1 MDSQVRGLQEVIA
14 GLENAIGSSSFK
26 TIGGIPNPQSSI
38 SAKGEVAGGTF
49 TTSGGIHDALGG
61 ELSAINGA
69 LDSFGSLEIG
79 GGAEGGSLESSNIKR
94 AGKVIESMNNSL
106 SQIKNSV
113 NERMDNIVTL
123 QNVLNTSFENLLKIV
138 KSSDDEVGV
147 ADAKNIKFVQE
158 KVADHL
164 EKEMNE
170 LQKILKVHIKPSK
183 ESLQDLLKK
192 NKSFSALADALG
204 TSYNTDQA
212 SDRLAI
218 AFTNLSNVGAA
229 AQRIKESLKVLNLTI
244 NDYEKITNIKKL
256 GDSLSKTLK
265 SASSKKEASAKLSK
279 ILDAMKILQD
289 NQYRHNDVIACLKDE
304 NKCTKM
310 GKGEE
315 SSGGSIYDS
324 IGGVEG
330 ADDVGG
336 SAQSE
341 TSIGR
346 VRRSNRKSSLTTS
359 IKTYQNT
366 LKELFKNFMA
376 QIQTNFKEVKTA
388 VEEVADQI
396 GSEIPYDE
404 KIQNFV
410 NVFEGLNSD
419 MDNNKL
425 FYALIELD
433 KSLQSKELKSRF
445 VDNLNKLISSL
456 SDLKSH
462 KYLNEIE
469 KQLVL
474 VKENIDTYSDTVTGV
489 KDSDFKLKEGSSSDV
504 TGSNDFF
511 WTNKILDQS
520 VPLNVAALI
529 KEIITKLKF
538 YGNVSKLRSNLESTF
553 KEYSG
558 YKEDYDKLLGKSIGT
573 KINELT
579 KEYTENVDRLSDKE
593 RGRGWL
599 LDEYNKSAPAD
610 KKVPRGLIETIYKL
624 QFDAKVGL
632 YKTIEA
638 IDLYLMNFTEQLS
651 GNVEA
656 VKDLNKMLQQTEII
670 SKWFNNDSEKHL
682 TELKNMIKNDATVPG
697 DTKPFLS
704 GPEIKKVLE
713 TCKKSIDSVSMLK
726 NIISMFVHIGD
737 KFGNKTLSKD
747 MYMSPNIMY
756 KNLVKYTWVS
766 AFTMGYGTAGGNVN
780 AAIDG
785 LKKDKNG
792 YEVEK
797 GDIESFFN
805 LKYIQLKS
813 PLDLLRKYE
822 QCMLD
827 KFGIK
832 SGKGINGG
840 ARLSAR
846 DQLVAMRLKR
856 LINAAD
862 EKVKILKEQKTREN
876 INRLKSLPTDG
887 SDYYTARG
895 YPEPPSSTYPGPGG
909 ELKDAVVYG
918 ELKDISA
925 EVGRL
930 LSSDAISA
938 IESNID
944 ELKTLE
950 SAKIIATMGN
960 YKGIEAVLKDYTP
973 EIGELKDSYF
983 PDGSPT
989 YPLKELT
996 TPDVEYEYKKHTMSD
1011 KYSHGGPDDDLKI
1024 TRGKTFVDGLINKHI
1039 FVNDDRYFILM
1050 LKAIT
1055 SKVLTVV
1062 GTSNIIKRPSSVA
1075 SMLSNPI
1082 RTIIGGGKDPEII
1095 DEAFELY
1102 IRLPLLVEFYKNV
1115 FENGN
1120 EPYKR
1125 NKRSHIETE
1134 TIAYIPEIGSIWS
1147 GLIQCVF
1154 DESRYIKDGLYSL
1167 DNMKRIILEVNNI
1180 YKSYKNVDK
1189 KKLVRTAVL
1198 DLIADVNKRYGVL
1211 KQEEINEFYQIK
1223 KKYIRN
1229 INDINNVN
1237 NVNFDILDENNEYES
1252 SGPSSQY
1259 VENVFSKSSINSY
1272 NIVSN
1277 DINIVKD
1284 FHDNINRELFENK
1297 NVDIQELSKKSFVE
1311 KIKFYKNELSQTNSN
1326 SSKLELIIK
1335 AIDESSNIN
1344 SHNDDV
1350 KIMFHELVA
1359 APIKNLQVVRSI
1371 IYSFVSQ
1378 NIPIMQNSIV
1388 TGNILKDEY
1397 KDIINAIRTQTA
1409 STVVG
1414 SSYKKAVD
1422 ALLVNGSPN
1431 TFNKITLLETIINF
1445 FNDSN
1450 NLIDIKFISNNKFIL
1465 DTSKLRKNVETSI
1478 ENVKYMISKFRSQMS
1493 KNTIEKYEQ
1502 CLLDIEDKLL
1512 LKILNN
1518 DENND
1523 MAFFDICNFDYI
1535 NNCITEVLDS
1545 TKSTLLGLDL
1555 YNSIMF
1561 KSTANIGFE
1570 NKRLSSKKLNSALF
1584 KDVFAQYQGGNKRLW
1599 VTLDQL
1605 SNAGAM
1611 QNTIS
1616 NDFTHLGSIYTTLD
1630 DMKGKSRSLLSGFNT
1645 LVYQYLS
1652 VFYDSSSKKI
1662 YNNLFNEF
1670 VNKSQSNAIFN
1681 NTGIPDIISDLSSD
1695 GNAVTG
1701 AAAVPAGAY
1710 GINTFIQNDHVL
1722 CESLA
1727 YMFKTIVN
1735 RTSNIQLPTKNHLLL
1750 NLSEVSPNIVEKY
1763 KVYLPIFIKLFETL
1777 INKSLLFKKVLETT
1791 SNLNTINQGNAPD
1804 GTVAGFTTP
1813 RYIHGDVKGDV
1824 QKLNGMWLSGT
1835 GQSYNHFNNTLNNII
1850 EASRSLINDA
1860 TVVLSEIN
1868 HKQQF
1873 FEIKENFI
1881 KNFYNNTNRLPL
1893 MPLSLTTLLLNKN
1906 VFKNK
1911 WSLMPHVNKPDNEIK
1926 FLYGINSV
1934 INNKAL
1940 DNNINS
1946 YIWLKEE
1953 LMKYNS
1959 GSLSTNKIDVGKI
1972 NEYLEVNNKFSVTL
1986 ASLLYNNDFIT
1997 LDNAIKEN
2005 TLTNASE
2012 CNIETY
2018 YTTIDS
2024 SPFVRAISSVDS
2036 TSVDNNKRLLANVI
2050 DSPSITAFNI
2060 NRSRARFLN
2069 ILDLNVMPINIH
2081 ALMREIPLINI
2092 YNYAFTY
2099 DSIVKQTMGSKF
2111 DVDDCKAVPVGS
2123 TEIITAL
2130 LLDPYYI
2137 NRKLPKSAVYGA
2149 IISDNDILGKGKYM
2163 SDTIIKALTE
2173 GQNNMDL
2180 IDSKFI
2186 RNLIFFTNLQRF
2198 ITYKIKKEVEH
2209 INTKVVSDIAII
2221 NPKIT
2226 TYGKENKAYDDKE
2239 FDYLMI

>member
-1 MDSQVRGLQEVIA
+1 MDSQVKGLQEVIA

-61 ELSAINGA
+61 ELSTINGA
-69 LDSFGSLEIG
+69 LDSFGSFEIG

-94 AGKVIESMNNSL
+94 AGKVIESMNDSL
-106 SQIKNSV
+106 SQIKKSV

-147 ADAKNIKFVQE
+147 ADAKNIKYVQE

-229 AQRIKESLKVLNLTI
+229 AQRVKESLKVLNLSI
-244 NDYEKITNIKKL
+244 NDYEKIKNIKKL

-265 SASSKKEASAKLSK
+265 SASSKKEAGAKLSK

-336 SAQSE
+336 SAPSE

-376 QIQTNFKEVKTA
+376 QIQTNFKEIRTA

-410 NVFEGLNSD
+410 NVFEGLRSD
-419 MDNNKL
+419 MDNGKL

-433 KSLQSKELKSRF
+433 HSLQSKELKSRF
-445 VDNLNKLISSL
+445 VDNLNKLIATL

-489 KDSDFKLKEGSSSDV
+489 KDSDLKLKEGSSSDV
-504 TGSNDFF
+504 TGSSDFF

-520 VPLNVAALI
+520 VPLNVATLI

-579 KEYTENVDRLSDKE
+579 KEYTENIDRLSDKE

-599 LDEYNKSAPAD
+599 LDEYNKNAPAD
-610 KKVPRGLIETIYKL
+610 KKIPRGLIETIYKL

-638 IDLYLMNFTEQLS
+638 IDLYLISFTEQLS

-682 TELKNMIKNDATVPG
+682 TELTKMIKNDARVPG
-697 DTKPFLS
+697 DTTPFLS

-737 KFGNKTLSKD
+737 KFGNKKLSKD

-766 AFTMGYGTAGGNVN
+766 AFTMSYGTAGGDVN
-780 AAIDG
+780 AAIDS

-805 LKYIQLKS
+805 LKYIKLKS
-813 PLDLLRKYE
+813 PLDLLRNYE
-822 QCMLD
+822 KCMFS

-832 SGKGINGG
+832 SGKGIEGG
-840 ARLSAR
+840 DL
-846 DQLVAMRLKR
+846 DEE
-856 LINAAD
+856 IFIAAF
-862 EKVKILKEQKTREN
+862 
-876 INRLKSLPTDG
+876 
-887 SDYYTARG
+887 
-895 YPEPPSSTYPGPGG
+895 
-909 ELKDAVVYG
+909 LKDQRYRTALANPS
-918 ELKDISA
+918 EDDALLKM
-925 EVGRL
+925 
-930 LSSDAISA
+930 
-938 IESNID
+938 
-944 ELKTLE
+944 
-950 SAKIIATMGN
+950 AK
-960 YKGIEAVLKDYTP
+960 
-973 EIGELKDSYF
+973 S
-983 PDGSPT
+983 
-989 YPLKELT
+989 
-996 TPDVEYEYKKHTMSD
+996 EYKKAIEIKNKADRVENKYNMAMED
-1011 KYSHGGPDDDLKI
+1011 KDIYMPPNPLYPTDPKV
-1024 TRGKTFVDGLINKHI
+1024 VDGLINKHI
-1039 FVNDDRYFILM
+1039 FVNDDKYFILM

-1062 GTSNIIKRPSSVA
+1062 GTSNIIKRPSSIA
-1075 SMLSNPI
+1075 SMLTNPI

-1125 NKRSHIETE
+1125 NQRTHVETE

-1229 INDINNVN
+1229 INDVNDVN
-1237 NVNFDILDENNEYES
+1237 NVNFDILDENNEYEN

-1284 FHDNINRELFENK
+1284 FHDKINRELFEK
-1297 NVDIQELSKKSFVE
+1297 NGVDVQELSKKSFVE
-1311 KIKFYKNELSQTNSN
+1311 KIKFYKNELSQNNSN

-1359 APIKNLQVVRSI
+1359 SPIKNLQVVRSI
-1371 IYSFVSQ
+1371 IYSFISQ
-1378 NIPIMQNSIV
+1378 YVPIMQNSIA

-1397 KDIINAIRTQTA
+1397 KDILNAIRTQTSGA
-1409 STVVG
+1409 EVG
-1414 SSYKKAVD
+1414 SSYKKAID
-1422 ALLVNGSPN
+1422 ALLANGN
-1431 TFNKITLLETIINF
+1431 TGRFNKITLLEAIINF

-1465 DTSKLRKNVETSI
+1465 DSSKLRKNVEISI

-1493 KNTIEKYEQ
+1493 KETIEKYER

-1512 LKILNN
+1512 LKMLNN

-1545 TKSTLLGLDL
+1545 TKDVPLGLAL

-1561 KSTANIGFE
+1561 KSTAAIAFE

-1616 NDFTHLGSIYTTLD
+1616 NDFIHLGSIYTTLD

-1695 GNAVTG
+1695 GATSTG
-1701 AAAVPAGAY
+1701 AAAVPGGAY
-1710 GINTFIQNDHVL
+1710 GNNTFIQNDHVL

-1791 SNLNTINQGNAPD
+1791 SNLDTINTGNAVD
-1804 GTVAGFTTP
+1804 SIAAGFTTP

-1835 GQSYNHFNNTLNNII
+1835 GQSYNHFNNTLNNIV

-1868 HKQQF
+1868 HKQQY

-1893 MPLSLTTLLLNKN
+1893 MPLSLTTILLNKN

-1959 GSLSTNKIDVGKI
+1959 SSLSTNKIDVGKI

-1986 ASLLYNNDFIT
+1986 SSLLYNNDFIT
-1997 LDNAIKEN
+1997 LDNAINED
-2005 TLTNASE
+2005 TLSNASE

-2018 YTTIDS
+2018 YTTIDN

-2036 TSVDNNKRLLANVI
+2036 TSVDNNKRLISNVI
-2050 DSPSITAFNI
+2050 DNPAVTEFNI
-2060 NRSRARFLN
+2060 NRSKARFLN

-2099 DSIVKQTMGSKF
+2099 DNIVKQTMGSKF
-2111 DVDDCKAVPVGS
+2111 NVDDCKAVPVGS

-2130 LLDPYYI
+2130 LLDPYYV
-2137 NRKLPKSAVYGA
+2137 NRKLEPNAVYNA
-2149 IISDNDILGKGKYM
+2149 ITSDNDVLGKGKYM
-2163 SDTIIKALTE
+2163 SDTILKALTAR
-2173 GQNNMDL
+2173 GNSMDL

-2186 RNLIFFTNLQRF
+2186 RNLIFFTNLQRL

-2226 TYGKENKAYDDKE
+2226 TYGKENPTYDDKE

>member
-69 LDSFGSLEIG
+69 LDSFGSLDIG

-94 AGKVIESMNNSL
+94 AGKVIESMNDSL

-123 QNVLNTSFENLLKIV
+123 QNVLNTSFENLLKLV
-138 KSSDDEVGV
+138 KNSDDDVDV
-147 ADAKNIKFVQE
+147 ADAKNIKYVQE

-164 EKEMNE
+164 DKEMNE

-183 ESLQDLLKK
+183 ESLQELLKK

-218 AFTNLSNVGAA
+218 AFTNLSNVGSA
-229 AQRIKESLKVLNLTI
+229 AQRVKESLKVLNLSI
-244 NDYEKITNIKKL
+244 NDYEKIKNIKKL
-256 GDSLSKTLK
+256 GDTLSKTLK
-265 SASSKKEASAKLSK
+265 SASSKKEANTKLSK

-310 GKGEE
+310 GRGEE
-315 SSGGSIYDS
+315 STGGSIYDS

-376 QIQTNFKEVKTA
+376 QIQTNFKEIRTA

-410 NVFEGLNSD
+410 NVFEGLRSD
-419 MDNNKL
+419 MDNSKL

-433 KSLQSKELKSRF
+433 HSLQSKELKSRF
-445 VDNLNKLISSL
+445 VDNLNKLIATL

-489 KDSDFKLKEGSSSDV
+489 KDSDLKLKEGSSSDV
-504 TGSNDFF
+504 TGSSDFF

-520 VPLNVAALI
+520 VPLNVATLI

-579 KEYTENVDRLSDKE
+579 KEYTENIDRLSDKE

-638 IDLYLMNFTEQLS
+638 IDLYLISFTEQLS

-670 SKWFNNDSEKHL
+670 SKWFNNDSKKHL
-682 TELKNMIKNDATVPG
+682 TDLVKMVKDATTPPG
-697 DTKPFLS
+697 DTKSFLS
-704 GPEIKKVLE
+704 GSEIKKVLE

-766 AFTMGYGTAGGNVN
+766 AFTMGYGTAGGDVN
-780 AAIDG
+780 AAIDS

-805 LKYIQLKS
+805 LKYIKLKS
-813 PLDLLRKYE
+813 PLDLLRNYE
-822 QCMLD
+822 KCMFS

-832 SGKGINGG
+832 SGKGIEGG
-840 ARLSAR
+840 DFETELAAKVNNMRNRLSKLKSDPKFTTTFLRTAR
-846 DQLVAMRLKR
+846 KEYA
-856 LINAAD
+856 
-862 EKVKILKEQKTREN
+862 EKL
-876 INRLKSLPTDG
+876 NRLKNAEDALEDIGNFMIQQDNQKISTDRAVLV
-887 SDYYTARG
+887 TKQ
-895 YPEPPSSTYPGPGG
+895 
-909 ELKDAVVYG
+909 LKDADDALEDVG
-918 ELKDISA
+918 EFLIRQDENRQERSNMGMDDKDIY
-925 EVGRL
+925 
-930 LSSDAISA
+930 SSLGA
-938 IESNID
+938 
-944 ELKTLE
+944 
-950 SAKIIATMGN
+950 
-960 YKGIEAVLKDYTP
+960 P
-973 EIGELKDSYF
+973 
-983 PDGSPT
+983 
-989 YPLKELT
+989 YPADPK
-996 TPDVEYEYKKHTMSD
+996 V
-1011 KYSHGGPDDDLKI
+1011 
-1024 TRGKTFVDGLINKHI
+1024 VDGLINKHI
-1039 FVNDDRYFILM
+1039 FVNDDKYFILM

-1062 GTSNIIKRPSSVA
+1062 GTSNIIKRPSSIA
-1075 SMLSNPI
+1075 SMLTNPI

-1125 NKRSHIETE
+1125 NQRTHVETE

-1229 INDINNVN
+1229 INDVNDVN
-1237 NVNFDILDENNEYES
+1237 NVNFDILDENNEYEN

-1284 FHDNINRELFENK
+1284 FHDKINRELFEN
-1297 NVDIQELSKKSFVE
+1297 NGVDVQELSKKSFVE
-1311 KIKFYKNELSQTNSN
+1311 KIKFYKNELSQNNSN

-1359 APIKNLQVVRSI
+1359 SPIKNLQAVRSI

-1378 NIPIMQNSIV
+1378 YVPIMQNSIT

-1397 KDIINAIRTQTA
+1397 KDIINAIRMQTA
-1409 STVVG
+1409 GAAVG
-1414 SSYKKAVD
+1414 SSYKNAID
-1422 ALLVNGSPN
+1422 ALLANGN
-1431 TFNKITLLETIINF
+1431 TGKFNKITLLEAIINF

-1493 KNTIEKYEQ
+1493 KETIEKYER

-1512 LKILNN
+1512 LKMLNN

-1545 TKSTLLGLDL
+1545 TKGTPLGLAL

-1561 KSTANIGFE
+1561 KSTAAIAFE

-1605 SNAGAM
+1605 SNAGVM

-1616 NDFTHLGSIYTTLD
+1616 NDFIHLGSIYTTLD

-1695 GNAVTG
+1695 GATSTG
-1701 AAAVPAGAY
+1701 VATVPVGAY
-1710 GINTFIQNDHVL
+1710 GNNTFIQNDHVL

-1791 SNLNTINQGNAPD
+1791 SNLDTINTGDAVDNV
-1804 GTVAGFTTP
+1804 VAGFNTP

-1824 QKLNGMWLSGT
+1824 QKLNGLWLSGT
-1835 GQSYNHFNNTLNNII
+1835 GQSYNHFNNTLNNIV

-1881 KNFYNNTNRLPL
+1881 KNFYNNTNKLPL

-1934 INNKAL
+1934 INNKVL

-1986 ASLLYNNDFIT
+1986 SSLLYNNDFIT
-1997 LDNAIKEN
+1997 LDNAIREDI
-2005 TLTNASE
+2005 LTNASE

-2024 SPFVRAISSVDS
+2024 SPFIRAISSVDS
-2036 TSVDNNKRLLANVI
+2036 TSVDNNKRLISNVI
-2050 DSPSITAFNI
+2050 DSPAVTEFNI
-2060 NRSRARFLN
+2060 NRSKARFLN

-2099 DSIVKQTMGSKF
+2099 DSIVKQTMGNKF
-2111 DVDDCKAVPVGS
+2111 DVDDCKAVPTGS
-2123 TEIITAL
+2123 TEILTAL
-2130 LLDPYYI
+2130 LLDPYYV
-2137 NRKLPKSAVYGA
+2137 NRNLSTGAVYDA
-2149 IISDNDILGKGKYM
+2149 ITSDNDILGKGKYM
-2163 SDTIIKALTE
+2163 SDMISSTLSTKD
-2173 GQNNMDL
+2173 NNL

-2186 RNLIFFTNLQRF
+2186 RNLIFFTNLQRL

-2226 TYGKENKAYDDKE
+2226 TYGKENPEYNDTE

>member
-324 IGGVEG
+324 IGGVDG

-579 KEYTENVDRLSDKE
+579 KEYTENIDRLSDKE

-599 LDEYNKSAPAD
+599 LDEYNKGAPVD

-670 SKWFNNDSEKHL
+670 SKWFNGDSEKHL
-682 TELKNMIKNDATVPG
+682 TELTKMINNDATVPG

-747 MYMSPNIMY
+747 MYMSPNIIY
-756 KNLVKYTWVS
+756 KNLVKYAWVS
-766 AFTMGYGTAGGNVN
+766 AFTMGYGTAGGDVNVT
-780 AAIDG
+780 IDS

-797 GDIESFFN
+797 GDIKSFFN
-805 LKYIQLKS
+805 LKYIKLKS

-822 QCMLD
+822 QCMLSE
-827 KFGIK
+827 FGIK
-832 SGKGINGG
+832 IGKGIEGG
-840 ARLSAR
+840 DLDGEIFIAASLKDQRYGTALSNPSEDDA
-846 DQLVAMRLKR
+846 
-856 LINAAD
+856 
-862 EKVKILKEQKTREN
+862 ILKM
-876 INRLKSLPTDG
+876 
-887 SDYYTARG
+887 
-895 YPEPPSSTYPGPGG
+895 
-909 ELKDAVVYG
+909 
-918 ELKDISA
+918 
-925 EVGRL
+925 
-930 LSSDAISA
+930 
-938 IESNID
+938 
-944 ELKTLE
+944 
-950 SAKIIATMGN
+950 AKI
-960 YKGIEAVLKDYTP
+960 
-973 EIGELKDSYF
+973 
-983 PDGSPT
+983 
-989 YPLKELT
+989 
-996 TPDVEYEYKKHTMSD
+996 EYKKAMEIKNKAGRIENQYKTALAIPSE
-1011 KYSHGGPDDDLKI
+1011 DDVLLKMAKKEYVEKLKNEKNERNNMGMEDSGVI
-1024 TRGKTFVDGLINKHI
+1024 PTKDGIINRHI

-1055 SKVLTVV
+1055 SKILTIV

-1075 SMLSNPI
+1075 SMLTNPI

-1125 NKRSHIETE
+1125 NKRPHIETE

-1229 INDINNVN
+1229 VNDVNDTN

-1259 VENVFSKSSINSY
+1259 VENTFSKSSINNY

-1311 KIKFYKNELSQTNSN
+1311 KIKFYKNELSQNNSN

-1378 NIPIMQNSIV
+1378 NVPYMINSINNSGPFK
-1388 TGNILKDEY
+1388 TEY
-1397 KDIINAIRTQTA
+1397 RDIINTVRAQSAGTA
-1409 STVVG
+1409 GG

-1422 ALLVNGSPN
+1422 ALLANG
-1431 TFNKITLLETIINF
+1431 TTFIFNKITLLETIINF

-1478 ENVKYMISKFRSQMS
+1478 ENIKYMISKFRSQMS
-1493 KNTIEKYEQ
+1493 KNTIEKYER

-1535 NNCITEVLDS
+1535 NNCITEVLDN
-1545 TKSTLLGLDL
+1545 TKNESLGLAL
-1555 YNSIMF
+1555 YNCIMF
-1561 KSTANIGFE
+1561 RSLTDIMFD
-1570 NKRLSSKKLNSALF
+1570 NKKLSSKKLNSALF

-1616 NDFTHLGSIYTTLD
+1616 NDFIHLGSIYTTLD

-1710 GINTFIQNDHVL
+1710 GINIFIQNDHVL

-1804 GTVAGFTTP
+1804 ETVAGFTTP

-1893 MPLSLTTLLLNKN
+1893 MPLSLSTLLLNKN
-1906 VFKNK
+1906 VFTSKK
-1911 WSLMPHVNKPDNEIK
+1911 SLMPYVNKPDNEIK

-1959 GSLSTNKIDVGKI
+1959 SSLSTNKIDISKI

-1986 ASLLYNNDFIT
+1986 SSLLYNNNFIT
-1997 LDNAIKEN
+1997 LSNAIKED

-2018 YTTIDS
+2018 YTTIDN
-2024 SPFVRAISSVDS
+2024 SPFIRAISSVDS

-2111 DVDDCKAVPVGS
+2111 DVDDCKAIPVGS

-2130 LLDPYYI
+2130 LLDPYYVNI
-2137 NRKLPKSAVYGA
+2137 RLDPNAVYNA
-2149 IISDNDILGKGKYM
+2149 ITSDNDILGKGKYM
-2163 SDTIIKALTE
+2163 SDTILKALTAR
-2173 GQNNMDL
+2173 GNSMDL

-2226 TYGKENKAYDDKE
+2226 TYGKENPQYNDKE